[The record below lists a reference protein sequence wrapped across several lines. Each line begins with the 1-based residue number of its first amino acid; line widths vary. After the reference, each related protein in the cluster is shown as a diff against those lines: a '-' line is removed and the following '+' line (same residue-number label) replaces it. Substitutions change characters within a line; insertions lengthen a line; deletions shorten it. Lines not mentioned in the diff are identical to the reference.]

1 MIVMLCCRHQ
11 GHVQKSFVG
20 LVTAS
25 AVEKC
30 KALKDLKAT
39 EVKLLKFDP
48 KREPKVCELAQSYL
62 KAGNLF

>member
-1 MIVMLCCRHQ
+1 
-11 GHVQKSFVG
+11 VQKSFVG